1 MKKAILILIPATV
14 SWLVVQNQKRSIAM
28 KFIKAEKIKTINTKT
43 LIVALDIGKNIHYAY
58 FRAPNGKDIRP
69 FSFYNTSHSFDN
81 FWEKLSRFKESQ
93 MLDEVV
99 IGFESTGP
107 YAEPIS
113 HYLRKKSVNLV
124 QINPMHTKRVKELTG
139 NSPGKTDKKDPR
151 VIADVISLG
160 HSLTVVIPERAAAQ
174 LRRLTHARERAIE
187 RRTAMNNQLQDLV
200 FVIFPEFVSIIK
212 PSTKT
217 GMYLINNFSDPK
229 SIVSIGI
236 EKLYEIIKKIS
247 RGKIGADRAEK
258 LYNAAIQSIGITEG
272 VESILLE
279 ITHLVSNIE
288 NENRHIKN
296 LEKQMVVFLEQIP
309 YSHTILSIKG
319 IKHITA
325 AGLIGEVGDF
335 RKFKTISEVM
345 KLAGLDLYEISSGKH
360 QGCRRISKRGRALLR
375 KLLFFGALNTTRKN
389 GVFYTPYQRHLAKGM
404 PPMKAL
410 VAISRKL
417 MMVIFALVRDHCKF
431 DIDYSTQIKLKKAA

>member
-1 MKKAILILIPATV
+1 MKA
-14 SWLVVQNQKRSIAM
+14 
-28 KFIKAEKIKTINTKT
+28 IKAEKIQTINEKT
-43 LIVALDIGKNIHYAY
+43 LVVALDIGKKVHYGYLRTPNHQDVKPFPIH
-58 FRAPNGKDIRP
+58 NSG
-69 FSFYNTSHSFDN
+69 HSFN
-81 FWEKLSRFKESQ
+81 KFWEKLCWFKNKH

-107 YAEPIS
+107 YAEPIVN
-113 HYLRKKSVNLV
+113 YLRKKPVKLV
-124 QINPMHTKRVKELTG
+124 QVNPMHTKRIKELTG
-139 NSPGKTDKKDPR
+139 NSPNKTDKKDPR
-151 VIADVISLG
+151 VIADIMSLG
-160 HSLTVVIPERAAAQ
+160 HALTTIIPEGAAAQ

-217 GMYLINNFSDPK
+217 GMYLIKNCADPK
-229 SIVSIGI
+229 SIVSMGI
-236 EKLYEIIKKIS
+236 ERFYDIIKKIS

-258 LYNAAIQSIGITEG
+258 LYSAAIQSIGITEG

-288 NENRHIKN
+288 NENRHIKK

-319 IKHITA
+319 IKHITT

-345 KLAGLDLYEISSGKH
+345 KLTGLDLYEISSGKH

-417 MMVIFALVRDHCKF
+417 MMVIFALVRDHCEF
-431 DIDYSTQIKLKKAA
+431 NIDYSAQIELKKAA